1 MSAFLPRARTS
12 STRLLASTAAI
23 LAAAGGFAA
32 CADSLHL
39 DPPGTSGG
47 GGNTTT
53 SQHTGGTSPGGC
65 ISSQDCGYPK
75 AICDTVKAECVECVT
90 HIDCSAVRPG
100 TVCSFGVCSCPAEG
114 DAAATVQFCESPGAG
129 GARCVDTATASSD
142 CGGCNKPCYGS
153 CVNSKC
159 ADPWRPITSDG
170 APSPRSRHVGV
181 WASSVKRMFIWG
193 GRSSSGVLDTGGL
206 YDPETNTWKPTPS
219 LGAPSPRHGATAVW
233 DDKEN
238 VVIVWGGLG
247 PADVPLNSG
256 AIYDPATDQWTAM
269 PTLNVP
275 TARSAHSAVWA
286 TFTAPYQGASH
297 GMIVWGGDAGGFSL
311 GDGALFD
318 PAGAKWSAVDNT
330 NGPSARHG
338 HSAVWHDASQKM
350 IIFGGVNVVSPAE
363 TYFAEGWTFAPAT
376 STWTNVSG
384 SLPDAR
390 ARHTAVLTNASSMI
404 VFGGFNGVQL
414 PDGAAYLISTS
425 AWAPLDPFTSP
436 HPREGHTAL
445 WLGTRM
451 IVVGGEQN
459 GNPHA
464 SAWAYDPVATTW
476 VDLASLPVGRTHH
489 TAVTDGTVMMVWGG
503 DGSSGPLDSGAIYT
517 P

>member
-1 MSAFLPRARTS
+1 
-12 STRLLASTAAI
+12 
-23 LAAAGGFAA
+23 
-32 CADSLHL
+32 
-39 DPPGTSGG
+39 
-47 GGNTTT
+47 
-53 SQHTGGTSPGGC
+53 
-65 ISSQDCGYPK
+65 
-75 AICDTVKAECVECVT
+75 
-90 HIDCSAVRPG
+90 
-100 TVCSFGVCSCPAEG
+100 
-114 DAAATVQFCESPGAG
+114 
-129 GARCVDTATASSD
+129 
-142 CGGCNKPCYGS
+142 
-153 CVNSKC
+153 
-159 ADPWRPITSDG
+159 
-170 APSPRSRHVGV
+170 
-181 WASSVKRMFIWG
+181 
-193 GRSSSGVLDTGGL
+193 
-206 YDPETNTWKPTPS
+206 
-219 LGAPSPRHGATAVW
+219 
-233 DDKEN
+233 
-238 VVIVWGGLG
+238 
-247 PADVPLNSG
+247 
-256 AIYDPATDQWTAM
+256 
-269 PTLNVP
+269 
-275 TARSAHSAVWA
+275 
-286 TFTAPYQGASH
+286 
-297 GMIVWGGDAGGFSL
+297 
-311 GDGALFD
+311 
-318 PAGAKWSAVDNT
+318 
-330 NGPSARHG
+330 
-338 HSAVWHDASQKM
+338 M